1 MYIAICDDEKACQ
14 DSVKNL
20 LQQFMAGKNASYK
33 TKAFGNGESL
43 VGACEVNEPF
53 VRKQDTMGDGGI
65 AALLMDGEDV
75 TIKWFYHT
83 KDRLCSHAQSLK
95 SGA

>member
-1 MYIAICDDEKACQ
+1 MYITICDDEKACQ

-20 LQQFMAGKNASYK
+20 LQQFMAGKNVSYK

-43 VGACEVNEPF
+43 VGTCEANESF
-53 VRKQDTMGDGGI
+53 VRKQDTVGDGGI

-75 TIKWFYHT
+75 TVKRFYHT
-83 KDRLCSHAQSLK
+83 KDCFCSHAQSLK